1 MLHFNPELCWPPV
14 LSCADSLEERLAMTI
29 QSHCHGLMF
38 LEVKENV
45 GKIFICNVKEKNAQ
59 ILSISWV
66 QIKILHVWDMSE
78 QNSLF

>member
-1 MLHFNPELCWPPV
+1 
-14 LSCADSLEERLAMTI
+14 
-29 QSHCHGLMF
+29 MF